1 MIGILGGTGFFG
13 SNLLVHLNERGLACK
28 AFARHAP
35 PPPCHARLRR
45 ALAETQVVTGD
56 LADSGAVGAFLDGC
70 EAVVFVVSHLLP
82 SSTPEEIDRCLT
94 WFPAAFQRLLGHC
107 ATAGVRHFLFVSSGG
122 TVYGDDERRVAFTED
137 HPLKPRS
144 GYGALCALLE
154 GLVTSAHLQ
163 RGLPCTIVRVGN
175 LYGPYKRPSDRQ
187 GLIENITFRAINGEP
202 IRIFGDGSEVRDYV
216 YVEEAAERIG
226 EVLSRPATDQV
237 FNLGTGH
244 GTSTEDAV
252 ELVLRAL
259 DLPRPPVTLERERP
273 CDVAHVVL
281 DSSRFAAQFG
291 RACEIPLAEGLQRYR
306 AHLVETGILRD
317 PWTKA

>member
-1 MIGILGGTGFFG
+1 MVG
-13 SNLLVHLNERGLACK
+13 RCK

-35 PPPCHARLRR
+35 PPPGHARLRD
-45 ALAETQVVTGD
+45 ALAKTKVVTGD
-56 LADSGAVGAFLDGC
+56 LADPAAVGAFLGGC

-82 SSTPEEIDRCLT
+82 SATPEEIDWCLS
-94 WFPAAFQRLLGHC
+94 WFPTAFQRLLGHC
-107 ATAGVRHFLFVSSGG
+107 SAAGVRHFLFVSSGG
-122 TVYGDDERRVAFTED
+122 TVYGDDERRVPLTED

-154 GLVTSAHLQ
+154 GLVTSANLQ

-216 YVEEAAERIG
+216 YAEEAAERIG
-226 EVLSRPATDQV
+226 EVLSRPATNQV
-237 FNLGTGH
+237 FNLGTGQ
-244 GTSTEDAV
+244 GTSTKAAV
-252 ELVLRAL
+252 ELVLWAF
-259 DLPRPPVTLERERP
+259 DLPRPAVTLEHERP

-281 DSSRFAAQFG
+281 DSSKFAAQFG

-317 PWTKA
+317 PETKA